1 MCARPTGWVNGIA
14 CAHAQ
19 CDRATPDVLER
30 LRSKTET
37 LGDEPASARGRSPK
51 VPEGQVASMKPPVD
65 PVPIRLVGDGRGIAE
80 LDESRFGPIDCSDHI
95 GELDLPATD
104 RPEIGQVE

>member
-1 MCARPTGWVNGIA
+1 
-14 CAHAQ
+14 
-19 CDRATPDVLER
+19 
-30 LRSKTET
+30 
-37 LGDEPASARGRSPK
+37 
-51 VPEGQVASMKPPVD
+51 MKPPVD